1 MWFPEWIYT
10 IDILFA
16 VFVVFFAVSGT
27 KHGLSGELAH
37 LITLIALLAGF
48 CFFYSQLTQFA
59 SDSWRVLPPPAVRII
74 VPIIIVLLS
83 VLIFVLARAV
93 FKQLLKDKLGEAAD
107 KVAGGLVGVA
117 RGVLMGLAVFAALSM
132 IPNDSFYQAL
142 SEKSSIGGWVC
153 NKLTPWIQPRVMD
166 LPVLKN
172 IDQKLESL
180 DGIE

>member
-16 VFVVFFAVSGT
+16 VFVVFFVVSGT

-37 LITLIALLAGF
+37 LVMLVALLAGF
-48 CFFYSQLTQFA
+48 CFFYLQLTQFA
-59 SDSWRVLPPPAVRII
+59 SDYWRMLPPVAVRIL
-74 VPIIIVLLS
+74 VPVVILLLA

-93 FKQLLKDKLGEAAD
+93 FKQILKDKLGEAAD
-107 KVAGGLVGVA
+107 KVAGGVVGAV
-117 RGVLMGLAVFAALSM
+117 RGVLMGLAAFAALSM
-132 IPNDSFYQAL
+132 IPNDSLYQTL

-153 NKLTPWIQPRVMD
+153 NTLTPWIQPRIMD

-172 IDQKLESL
+172 VEKT
-180 DGIE
+180 IE